1 MNVLPLTIESMV
13 ALLLLATILYCVRL
27 NSQLKRL
34 KADESSMKNVIG
46 ELVAGIENAERAISG
61 LKATVRQADESLSG
75 RLKDAERFCKQI
87 KIGTEAA
94 AEVLFRLGQVDGA
107 RPWLLGVEGSEGEP
121 QDLDKPRDPDEKPV
135 PTDPMSIV
143 AAAQAL
149 AERAQARAKAIA
161 A

>member
-27 NSQLKRL
+27 NAQLKRL
-34 KADESSMKNVIG
+34 KADESSLKNIIG
-46 ELVAGIENAERAISG
+46 ELLTGIENAERAIAG
-61 LKATVRQADESLSG
+61 LKATVREADESLG
-75 RLKDAERFCKQI
+75 VRLKDAERFCKEI
-87 KIGTEAA
+87 KSGTEGGAD
-94 AEVLFRLGQVDGA
+94 VLARLAQLAGA
-107 RPWLLGVEGSEGEP
+107 RPWLFGVEGADEP
-121 QDLDKPRDPDEKPV
+121 QEEPEKPI
-135 PTDPMSIV
+135 PADPMSIV

>member
-27 NSQLKRL
+27 NAQLKRL
-34 KADESSMKNVIG
+34 KADESSMKSIIG
-46 ELVAGIENAERAISG
+46 ELLTGIENAERAIAG
-61 LKATVRQADESLSG
+61 LKATVREADESLG
-75 RLKDAERFCKQI
+75 VRLKDAERFCKEI
-87 KIGTEAA
+87 KSGTEAGA
-94 AEVLFRLGQVDGA
+94 DVLGRLAQLAGA
-107 RPWLLGVEGSEGEP
+107 RPWLFGVEGAEEAPQQEP
-121 QDLDKPRDPDEKPV
+121 EKPA
-135 PTDPMSIV
+135 PADPMSIV

>member
-34 KADESSMKNVIG
+34 KADESSMKNIIG
-46 ELVAGIENAERAISG
+46 ELLTGIENAERAIAG
-61 LKATVRQADESLSG
+61 LRATVREADETLG
-75 RLKDAERFCKQI
+75 VRLKDAERFSKDI
-87 KIGTEAA
+87 KAGTEAGS
-94 AEVLFRLGQVDGA
+94 EVLGRLGQLAGA
-107 RPWLLGVEGSEGEP
+107 RPWLFGVEGSELPEGEAE
-121 QDLDKPRDPDEKPV
+121 RSV

>member
-34 KADESSMKNVIG
+34 KADESSMKNIIG
-46 ELVAGIENAERAISG
+46 ELLTGIENAERAISG
-61 LKATVRQADESLSG
+61 LRATVREADESLAG
-75 RLKDAERFCKQI
+75 RLRDAERFCKQI
-87 KIGTEAA
+87 KVGTEAA
-94 AEVLFRLGQVDGA
+94 TEVLSRLGQVSGA
-107 RPWLLGVEGSEGEP
+107 RPWLLGVDVAEE
-121 QDLDKPRDPDEKPV
+121 PRDLDEKPA

>member
-27 NSQLKRL
+27 NTQLKRL
-34 KADESSMKNVIG
+34 KADESSMKNIIG
-46 ELVAGIENAERAISG
+46 ELLTGIENAERAISG
-61 LKATVRQADESLSG
+61 LKATVREADDSLG
-75 RLKDAERFCKQI
+75 VRLKDAERYCKEI
-87 KIGTEAA
+87 KSGTAA
-94 AEVLFRLGQVDGA
+94 GAEVLDRLGQLASA
-107 RPWLLGVEGSEGEP
+107 RPWLFGVEGAEEP
-121 QDLDKPRDPDEKPV
+121 QEATEKSV

>member
-27 NSQLKRL
+27 NTQLKRL
-34 KADESSMKNVIG
+34 KADESSMKNIIG
-46 ELVAGIENAERAISG
+46 ELLTGIENAERAISG
-61 LKATVRQADESLSG
+61 LKATVREADETLG
-75 RLKDAERFCKQI
+75 VRLKDAVRYCKEI
-87 KIGTEAA
+87 KSGTEAG
-94 AEVLFRLGQVDGA
+94 AEVLDRLGQLAGA
-107 RPWLLGVEGSEGEP
+107 RPWLFGVEGAEEP
-121 QDLDKPRDPDEKPV
+121 QEVTERSV

-149 AERAQARAKAIA
+149 AERAQARARAIA

>member
-1 MNVLPLTIESMV
+1 MSNVLPLTIESMV

-34 KADESSMKNVIG
+34 KADESSMKNVVG
-46 ELVAGIENAERAISG
+46 ELLTGIENAERAIGG
-61 LKATVRQADESLSG
+61 LKATVREADETLG
-75 RLKDAERFCKQI
+75 VRLKDAERFCKEI
-87 KIGTEAA
+87 KSGTEAG
-94 AEVLFRLGQVDGA
+94 AEVLGRLSQLAGA
-107 RPWLLGVEGSEGEP
+107 RPWLFGVEGAEEP
-121 QDLDKPRDPDEKPV
+121 QEEPEKPV

-149 AERAQARAKAIA
+149 AERAQARARAIA

>member
-27 NSQLKRL
+27 NSQLKQL
-34 KADESSMKNVIG
+34 KADESSMRNIIG
-46 ELVAGIENAERAISG
+46 ELVAGVENAERAISG
-61 LKATVRQADESLSG
+61 LKATVREADESLSG
-75 RLKDAERFCKQI
+75 RLKDAERFCKQLRV
-87 KIGTEAA
+87 GTDAA
-94 AEVLFRLGQVDGA
+94 AEVLGRMGDVGNP
-107 RPWLLGVEGSEGEP
+107 RPWMSGVEGSEGVEE
-121 QDLDKPRDPDEKPV
+121 PRDLDEKPAAA
-135 PTDPMSIV
+135 PADPMSIV

>member
-34 KADESSMKNVIG
+34 KADESSMKNIIG
-46 ELVAGIENAERAISG
+46 ELVAGIESAERAISG
-61 LKATVRQADESLSG
+61 LKATVREADESLSG

-94 AEVLFRLGQVDGA
+94 TEVLFRLGQVDGT
-107 RPWLLGVEGSEGEP
+107 RPWLSGVEVAEE
-121 QDLDKPRDPDEKPV
+121 PRDLDEKPA

-149 AERAQARAKAIA
+149 AERAQARAKALA

>member
-34 KADESSMKNVIG
+34 KADESSMKNIVG
-46 ELVAGIENAERAISG
+46 ELLTGIENAERAISG
-61 LKATVRQADESLSG
+61 LRATVREADESLGG
-75 RLKDAERFCKQI
+75 RLRDAERFCKQI
-87 KIGTEAA
+87 KFGTEAA
-94 AEVLFRLGQVDGA
+94 TEVLSRLGQVTGP
-107 RPWLLGVEGSEGEP
+107 RPWLHGVEGSEGLEA
-121 QDLDKPRDPDEKPV
+121 PRDLDEKPA

>member
-34 KADESSMKNVIG
+34 KADESSMKNIIG
-46 ELVAGIENAERAISG
+46 ELVTGIENAERAISG
-61 LKATVRQADESLSG
+61 LKATVREADESLGG
-75 RLKDAERFCKQI
+75 RLKDAERFCKQL
-87 KIGTEAA
+87 KAGTEAA
-94 AEVLFRLGQVDGA
+94 AEVLGRLGQVDGA
-107 RPWLLGVEGSEGEP
+107 RPWLFGVEGSEGVDGVEG
-121 QDLDKPRDPDEKPV
+121 PRDLDEKPA
-135 PTDPMSIV
+135 PIDPMSIV